1 MNGGRITSEDKA
13 TVSTYIGVGI
23 ATLLV
28 ALAIYFFILT
38 QEKTKE
44 VSRFDPNRPVPSD
57 AVLKKRL
64 KPEQYHVVRENGTQ
78 MPFRND
84 FWDNTRPGLYV
95 DIITGE
101 PLFTSLDKID
111 AGLGQPT
118 FSKAISNDLLVERL
132 DTSHE
137 MQRVELRTKRSDAL
151 LGHRFPDPKSPSG
164 QNLAINSAALRFVPL
179 ELMKQEG
186 YEGFLPLVEKK

>member
-1 MNGGRITSEDKA
+1 MNGGRITSDDKA
-13 TVSTYIGVGI
+13 TLSTYIGVGI
-23 ATLLV
+23 ATVLIAV
-28 ALAIYFFILT
+28 AIYFFILA

-44 VSRFDPNRPVPSD
+44 VTRFDPNRPVPSD

-64 KPEQYHVVRENGTQ
+64 KAEQYHVVRENGTQ

-84 FWDNTRPGLYV
+84 FWDNTRAGIYV

-101 PLFTSLDKID
+101 PLFSSLDKID

-118 FSKAISNDLLVERL
+118 FTKAISNDLLVERL

-137 MQRVELRTKRSDAL
+137 MQRIELRTKRSDAH

-164 QNLAINSAALRFVPL
+164 QNLAINSAALRFVPV
-179 ELMKQEG
+179 ELMKEGG
-186 YEGFLPLVEKK
+186 YEAYLQFVEKK